1 MRKNNNTNL
10 NNNFKNNI
18 DYSYAP
24 YNFIP
29 LSKRV
34 VERYTDIEELPGHDE
49 FVNDTLSGEIEY
61 TVENIT
67 DLIISNG
74 NGKFFRNIDN
84 KYAIPGSTIRGKL
97 RSNVSILGFSA
108 IAQDIEDDRFL
119 YRRFASSSSKL
130 NKEYND
136 RLGMKIERSNGKSFS
151 TLKNVNAG
159 YVKKISDEEYVIIKS
174 KVIKGKTYFRISE
187 KDLMHKYNGMKGI
200 KFMNNKRKTPNYEPY
215 TREISFEVNES
226 NNGIKSIGEKN
237 QLKNN
242 GYILGSGSIY
252 KKQSH
257 YIINEI
263 DTEKDNEND
272 YVRLSADDI
281 RIYKKYYI
289 KDKKS
294 KLNNKGFYSLPE
306 NRGDIK
312 PIFYVE
318 YNGKVYFGF
327 TQYLRLFYDKSIY
340 DGIPD
345 IHKVDILDYKKSIFG
360 FTNTK
365 NSYKSRVSVE
375 DAVLVGGVKTRNHTM
390 VLGEPKATCVHLYLK
405 QDGDKNQLNSY
416 NGEFEIRGVK
426 YYWLK
431 EFVMPEEAKGNVNTI
446 EEAVEKG
453 TRFKGKIKF
462 NNLNEDEL
470 GLLVWALYI
479 HKDANQNIGKG
490 KPYGFGNIKIKDIS
504 IKVQD
509 VNEKYNNI
517 FEDNIKNLEVNQCIE
532 KYKDYVKKHFVNLD
546 NIEEDLAIKTF
557 IEVHKNTNR
566 VEPVNY
572 MSIKKEC
579 DNKKPYNEFSLYNP
593 LSKPFEVLG
602 INKRETI
609 TNKNNIK
616 NNYSK
621 QNNPSNYN
629 GKGNNKKR
637 NSLAYNDGEL
647 SNNPFAILQ
656 GKFN

>member
-119 YRRFASSSSKL
+119 YRRFASSSSNL

-136 RLGMKIERSNGKSFS
+136 RLGMKIERVNGKSFS

-200 KFMNNKRKTPNYEPY
+200 KFMNDKRKTPNYEPY
-215 TREISFEVNES
+215 TREISFEVNEN

-263 DTEKDNEND
+263 DIEKDNEND
-272 YVRLSADDI
+272 YIRLSADDI

-375 DAVLVGGVKTRNHTM
+375 DAVLVGDVKTRNHTM

-431 EFVMPEEAKGNVNTI
+431 EFVTPEEAKGNVNTI
-446 EEAVEKG
+446 EEAVQKG
-453 TRFKGKIKF
+453 ARFKGKIKF

-517 FEDNIKNLEVNQCIE
+517 FEDNIKNLEINQCIE

-572 MSIKKEC
+572 MSIKKES

-602 INKRETI
+602 IKQRETS

-621 QNNPSNYN
+621 QNNSSNYN

-637 NSLAYNDGEL
+637 NSLVYNDGEL
-647 SNNPFAILQ
+647 SNNPFAVLQ